1 MKYPYMKRILA
12 IFTGTVLTFG
22 ATFIPVSINPE
33 SVHADVEKTYT
44 IDDLRNLQDFLLAK
58 DTPDLSGKDY
68 DLNDDDQWDVFD
80 LCLMRQYFTEKSLPE
95 SDTLIAY
102 FSCTGNTETIASY
115 LEKETGGDMFEI
127 VPTVPYTAE
136 DLNYNTDC
144 RANREQNDPDSR
156 PEISEL
162 PESIESYDVI
172 YIGYP
177 IWWGE
182 EPRIIDTFLES
193 FDFSEKI
200 IIPFC
205 TSGSSGITSSVRNIR
220 EKCADSDVLE
230 GRRFSSSASQS
241 QIADFVSEKNTEITE
256 LKKSTSLVAY
266 FSYPLDNDVDSLSSA
281 SVTVVDNKR
290 YGSTEYVASVIS
302 ENTESDLFQ
311 IEIEDSYG
319 TTYDEVTK
327 SVPEEK
333 EAGKYPSL
341 KTHIDNPEQYDT
353 IYIGFPTWWYS
364 MPQVMYAFFEEYDFS
379 GKTIYLF
386 NTSGGSG
393 LADAISEV
401 KKLEPNANVSDD
413 GLSVYWTSV
422 GTSKNNIISWLENL
436 VA

>member
-1 MKYPYMKRILA
+1 MKRIFAL
-12 IFTGTVLTFG
+12 FTGTVLTFC
-22 ATFIPVSINPE
+22 ATFIPVYASPE
-33 SVHADVEKTYT
+33 SVHADVETTYT

-58 DTPDLSGKDY
+58 DTSDLSDKDY
-68 DLNDDDQWDVFD
+68 DLNNDNRWDVFD
-80 LCLMRQYFTEKSLPE
+80 LCLMRKYFAEQSLPE

-115 LEKETGGDMFEI
+115 LETETGGDMFEI
-127 VPTVPYTAE
+127 IPAVPYTAE

-162 PESIESYDVI
+162 PENIDSYDVI
-172 YIGYP
+172 YVGYP

-182 EPRIIDTFLES
+182 EPKIIDTFLES

-220 EKCADSDVLE
+220 EKCSDSDVLD
-230 GRRFSSSASQS
+230 GRRFSSNASQS
-241 QIADFVSEKNTEITE
+241 QVADFVSEKNAEISE
-256 LKKSTSLVAY
+256 LQKNTSLVAY
-266 FSYPLDNDVDSLSSA
+266 FSYPLDNDIDSLSSA
-281 SVTVVDNKR
+281 SVTVVDGKR
-290 YGSTEYVASVIS
+290 YGSTEYVASVIA
-302 ENTESDLFQ
+302 ENTDSDLFQ
-311 IEIEDSYG
+311 LEIEGSYG

-333 EAGKYPSL
+333 QSGKYPSL
-341 KTHIDNPEQYDT
+341 KTHIKNLEQYDT
-353 IYIGFPTWWYS
+353 LYIGFPTWWYD
-364 MPQVMYAFFEEYDFS
+364 MPQAMYAFFEEYNFS

-386 NTSGGSG
+386 NTSGGSV
-393 LADAISEV
+393 LADAVSKV
-401 KKLEPNANVSDD
+401 KKLEPNANVSDN

-422 GTSKNNIISWLENL
+422 DSSKNKIILWLESL

>member
-1 MKYPYMKRILA
+1 MKRIFTF
-12 IFTGTVLTFG
+12 FTGAVLMLC
-22 ATFIPVSINPE
+22 ATFVPVFASTE
-33 SVHADVEKTYT
+33 SVHTDIETTYT
-44 IDDLRNLQDFLLAK
+44 IDDLRNLQNFLLAK

-68 DLNDDDQWDVFD
+68 DLNNDNRWDVFD
-80 LCLMRQYFTEKSLPE
+80 LCLMRQYFAEQSLPD

-127 VPTVPYTAE
+127 IPTVPYTAE

-172 YIGYP
+172 YVGYP

-220 EKCADSDVLE
+220 EKCSDSDVLD
-230 GRRFSSSASQS
+230 GRRFSSSATQS
-241 QIADFVSEKNTEITE
+241 QIADFVSEKNAEIAE
-256 LKKSTSLVAY
+256 LQKNTSLVAY
-266 FSYPLDNDVDSLSSA
+266 FSYPLDNDIDSLSSV
-281 SVTVVDNKR
+281 SVTVVDGKR

-302 ENTESDLFQ
+302 ENTDSDVFQ
-311 IEIEDSYG
+311 LEIEGNYG

-333 EAGKYPSL
+333 QSGKYPSL
-341 KTHIDNPEQYDT
+341 KTHIENLEQYDT
-353 IYIGFPTWWYS
+353 LYIGFPTWWYS
-364 MPQVMYAFFEEYDFS
+364 MPQAMYAFFEEYDFS

-393 LADAISEV
+393 LSDAVSEV
-401 KKLEPNANVSDD
+401 KKLEPNANVSDN

-422 GTSKNNIISWLENL
+422 DSSKDKIISWLESL